1 MTISSE
7 PNGAKTTL
15 EALKMVRDTYGVRT
29 ALGVSNISFGLPS
42 RPAINANF
50 YTMAMQNGLTA
61 GIINPSS
68 EDMMRSYHSYCALMN
83 YDTNC
88 ENYIAHYGNQ
98 EPVKTAVPAGQQIDL
113 KTAIEKG
120 LKEDAYQTTVALV
133 KTKEPLEIINT
144 YLIPA
149 LDTVGKGFEKGTV
162 FLPQLLM
169 SADAAKSSFAVL
181 KEELEKN
188 GGEEKEK
195 VKSHSCNRERG
206 YSRYRKEYCESTFRK
221 LQF

>member
-1 MTISSE
+1 M
-7 PNGAKTTL
+7 
-15 EALKMVRDTYGVRT
+15 
-29 ALGVSNISFGLPS
+29 
-42 RPAINANF
+42 
-50 YTMAMQNGLTA
+50 
-61 GIINPSS
+61 
-68 EDMMRSYHSYCALMN
+68 
-83 YDTNC
+83 
-88 ENYIAHYGNQ
+88 
-98 EPVKTAVPAGQQIDL
+98 
-113 KTAIEKG
+113 
-120 LKEDAYQTTVALV
+120 KEDAYQTTVALV

-195 VKSHSCNRERG
+195 EKVILATVKG
-206 YSRYRKEYCESTFRK
+206 DIQRYRKEYCESTFRK